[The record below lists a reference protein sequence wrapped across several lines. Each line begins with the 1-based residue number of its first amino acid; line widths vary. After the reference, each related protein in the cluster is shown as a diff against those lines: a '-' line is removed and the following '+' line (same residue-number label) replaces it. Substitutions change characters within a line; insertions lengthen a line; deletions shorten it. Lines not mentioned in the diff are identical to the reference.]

1 MTLLDRFRAQPR
13 QKHADP
19 AVRLEFVAEVP
30 LGEQDVIG
38 SIAREDDDARV
49 RRAAVAKLMDP
60 PTLGIVA
67 RSDGDE
73 GVRSQALAM
82 LRDIALEAFEGVSE
96 SDSLEAIDELGDG
109 KLLAQ
114 IARGAE
120 REIVAL
126 RALSRV
132 ADARALGSIARH
144 GVSESARF
152 GAFTSLRDRGEH
164 AEILAVAMNG
174 EHKDTAVAAV
184 DLLTARDE
192 LESVA
197 VSSRNKNAVKRARV
211 LMRAADERAPQEAA
225 ADQGTQTGAVE
236 VVAAELMTVYEPGIP
251 PVSSIEPSAEA
262 TSSDASM
269 SVVEAIDS
277 ATPPAPLDAQSDGE
291 PTEDARLTLERSLA
305 RLAEL
310 GELAEAAAAD
320 PDLQSARRRFGILRR
335 EWRDVSSTLSVVP
348 DVAARFE
355 AASSVLEGRLAEMRE
370 ADTQARREG
379 LAHLHELLARIE
391 PLAAD
396 EQLPLKTAER
406 AQRDVRAALAAMP
419 PLPSREDFDEVMRR
433 LKGALAS
440 LVPKVQALREADA
453 WQRWANVAVQEQLC
467 AKMEAL
473 RSVEDAEA
481 AAREVRALQQQWR
494 EVAAVP
500 RAQADVLWR
509 RFKIA
514 HDEVWSRLE
523 TQFAAEAAGRSE
535 NLVKKTALCE
545 QAEALGDSTAWIQT
559 ADTIKRLQAEWKTIG
574 PVPRGRERAV
584 WDRFRVACDRFF
596 TRRHDDLVERKKSW
610 TENLAKKE
618 ALCVRAE
625 ALGSST
631 DWDRAAA
638 ELKQLQAE
646 WKAIGPVKKTRSE
659 AVWARFR
666 AACDAF
672 FSRYADRHSAAQEER
687 AAKREAICAELEGLA
702 PQSTPAEPPEGL
714 VNQVRGLRTRWQQ
727 AVAARGVAPDRA
739 RALDARFEAA
749 LARLLAEWPAAFSGT
764 ELDPDTN
771 RKRMESLVKRVEEL
785 ATSVQGPTTLPAPGD
800 AGSSSTR
807 LAAMLKEALAANTIG
822 GKADDGSRLRAVAE
836 ELGQARALW
845 SRLGPVPDASRR
857 PLVERFDR
865 ACRRIADKVGGAGSG
880 RY

>member
-1 MTLLDRFRAQPR
+1 MTLLDRFRVQPR
-13 QKHADP
+13 QKHPDP

-30 LGEQDVIG
+30 LAERDLLS
-38 SIAREDDDARV
+38 SIAREDEDPRV

-60 PTLGIVA
+60 ATLGSVA
-67 RSDGDE
+67 RGDQDE
-73 GVRSQALAM
+73 GVRSQASAM
-82 LRDIALEAFEGVSE
+82 LRDLALEAFEGVAE
-96 SDSLEAIDELGDG
+96 SDSLEAVDEIGDPRM
-109 KLLAQ
+109 LAQ

-132 ADARALGSIARH
+132 ADVRALGSIARH
-144 GVSESARF
+144 GASEGARL

-184 DLLTARDE
+184 DLLTARSE
-192 LESVA
+192 LESVS
-197 VSSRNKNAVKRARV
+197 VSSRNKNAVKRARSI
-211 LMRAADERAPQEAA
+211 MRAADEHARHEAEIERSA
-225 ADQGTQTGAVE
+225 HVESAIE
-236 VVAAELMTVYEPGIP
+236 VVAVVPEPTTPHVNPSEP
-251 PVSSIEPSAEA
+251 PRDT
-262 TSSDASM
+262 TSSDETKSSM
-269 SVVEAIDS
+269 EQIDPGRPAVTPEA
-277 ATPPAPLDAQSDGE
+277 PAANETAESL
-291 PTEDARLTLERSLA
+291 RLAAERGMA

-310 GELAEAAAAD
+310 SELAEAAVAD
-320 PDLQSARRRFGILRR
+320 PDLQASRRRFGILRR
-335 EWRDVSSTLSVVP
+335 EWRDMSSTLSVAS
-348 DVAARFE
+348 DVAARFD
-355 AASSVLEGRLAEMRE
+355 AASAALEVRLAEVRE
-370 ADTQARREG
+370 ADDRARREG
-379 LAHLHELLARIE
+379 LARLHEFLARIE

-419 PLPSREDFDEVMRR
+419 PLPSRGDFEEVMRR
-433 LKGALAS
+433 LKAALAA

-473 RSVEDAEA
+473 RSQEDAETA
-481 AAREVRALQQQWR
+481 AGEVRVLQQQWR

-500 RAQADVLWR
+500 RAQADALWR
-509 RFKIA
+509 RFKTA
-514 HDEVWSRLE
+514 HDEVWTTLE
-523 TQFAAEAAGRSE
+523 TKFATEAAIRNE
-535 NLVKKTALCE
+535 NLTKKTALCE
-545 QAEALGDSTAWIQT
+545 QAEALGDSSAWIQT
-559 ADTIKRLQAEWKTIG
+559 AETIKRLQAEWKTIG
-574 PVPRGRERAV
+574 PVPRGRERAI

-596 TRRHDDLVERKKSW
+596 TRRHDDLVERKKVW
-610 TENLAKKE
+610 ADNLAKKE
-618 ALCVRAE
+618 ALCIRAD

-659 AVWARFR
+659 AIWARFR
-666 AACDAF
+666 AACDGF
-672 FSRYADRHSAAQEER
+672 FSRYADRHSAAQSER
-687 AAKREAICAELEGLA
+687 AAKREAICAELEGLV
-702 PQSTPAEPPEGL
+702 PENRPPDPPDGL
-714 VNQVRGLRTRWQQ
+714 VTQVRGLRTRWQQ
-727 AVAARGVAPDRA
+727 EVAARGVAPERA
-739 RALDARFEAA
+739 RALDARYEAA
-749 LARLLAEWPAAFSGT
+749 LARLLAQWPAAFSGT
-764 ELDPDTN
+764 ELDPETN

-785 ATSVQGPTTLPAPGD
+785 ATSVQGAVASLPAPGD
-800 AGSSSTR
+800 AGSSSR

-822 GKADDGSRLRAVAE
+822 GKADDGSRLRAVAD

-865 ACRRIADKVGGAGSG
+865 ACRRIADKVGGAGSSS